1 MSLSLACFYI
11 YYVCV
16 YSGAHEGQKRVL
28 DPLDL
33 ELRMIVNYRMLIGD
47 HTWLLSKRNKSH
59 IPNFLYWE
67 S

>member
-1 MSLSLACFYI
+1 
-11 YYVCV
+11 V
-16 YSGAHEGQKRVL
+16 YSGVHEAQKRVL